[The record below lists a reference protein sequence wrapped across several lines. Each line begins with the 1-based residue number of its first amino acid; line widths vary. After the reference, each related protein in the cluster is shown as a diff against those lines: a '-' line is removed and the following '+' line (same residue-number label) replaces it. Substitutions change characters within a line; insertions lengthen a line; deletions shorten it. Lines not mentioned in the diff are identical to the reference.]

1 MPRWIIGSVANIS
14 LFEENAIQEIA
25 NAQTQGSG
33 CCGVP
38 TGCYAGLWRK
48 RWEERQDRAARAV
61 WSPLTTTAIT
71 TAATSKV
78 SSRPVEMDDAIPA
91 SRHRMLCRQA
101 RMN

>member
-1 MPRWIIGSVANIS
+1 MHKLKVLGVAVS
-14 LFEENAIQEIA
+14 LLRR
-25 NAQTQGSG
+25 
-33 CCGVP
+33 P
-38 TGCYAGLWRK
+38 WRK

-71 TAATSKV
+71 TAAISKV